1 MSATLTRTVGE
12 VTITVREATALDG
25 MRRQIMRGNAIKAAD
40 TDESVA
46 IMRLIA
52 FPDLTCCLVQN
63 LSSGLPEPLTFEAF
77 CDLPVGLVD
86 EWNAAA
92 YMLNP
97 QFLGIE
103 PDPKKVS
110 KPGAGSGSS
119 QRKRHRATSQ
129 KPLS

>member
-40 TDESVA
+40 TDEAVA

-63 LSSGLPEPLTFEAF
+63 LSNGLPEPLTFEAF
-77 CDLPVGLVD
+77 CDLPNGLVD

-92 YMLNP
+92 YTLNP

-110 KPGAGSGSS
+110 KPGAGSGNS